1 MIDLASLIDE
11 VRETG
16 TVIEEGGGGGHI
28 DHLYQDGKLT
38 FGEMKQIFNDVFQG
52 KVVLLEKI
60 DGQNLMVTYKD
71 GGFRFARNKSTLRDP
86 MDISRLERYFDG
98 NPKVREAYVTSANNL
113 VKALNTIQGQDLARV
128 FRNGQNYANIEIVYP
143 PVKNVLDYGNRC
155 FLQINGVDC
164 FDGKF
169 NRIKSDEEASKWL
182 YETLKSHDAL
192 KQEMFEI
199 TEPNILRMK
208 NSVNAKKA
216 LDILMED
223 FNRLID
229 GYSLKTSIQDYANDR
244 LKRYIYNVCNKNNLE
259 VEPDCQFVRE
269 LADRLNNASRRRPT
283 KADIGCFA
291 KRDGINVHGDD
302 YLKTIQYLDETRDE
316 MNEEIMRP
324 IETIVMKAGNLLL
337 KNLSG
342 FMAADPQKTSQKLVQ
357 KLEETISAIEA
368 DSSHITSDKLKAFRR
383 NMRKIE
389 EWKDRYMPSE
399 GCVIKLPGGKCY
411 KVVGSFGACNQ
422 IMHLLDK

>member
-1 MIDLASLIDE
+1 MIDIANLIDE
-11 VRETG
+11 VRDHREILT
-16 TVIEEGGGGGHI
+16 EGGAGGHLKN
-28 DHLYQDGKLT
+28 LYEDGKLT

-52 KVVLLEKI
+52 KVVLREKL

-71 GGFRFARNKSTLRDP
+71 GGFKFARNKATLRDP
-86 MDISRLERYFDG
+86 MDMSRLERYFDG
-98 NPKVREAYVTSANNL
+98 NPKVREAYVNSANNL

-128 FRNGQNYANIEIVYP
+128 FRNGQNFANIEIVYP
-143 PVKNVLDYGNRC
+143 PVKNILDYGNRC

-169 NRIKSDEEASKWL
+169 NRIRNDEEASKWL
-182 YETLKSHDAL
+182 YETLKENEAL
-192 KQEMFEI
+192 QQEMFEI
-199 TEPNILRMK
+199 KEPNILRMK

-216 LDILMED
+216 LGSLMED
-223 FNRLID
+223 FDRLID

-244 LKRYIYNVCNKNNLE
+244 LKRYIYNVCNRNNLE

-269 LADRLNNASRRRPT
+269 LADRLNNTSRKRPT
-283 KADIGCFA
+283 KSDICCFA
-291 KRDGINVHGDD
+291 KRAGLNVRGDD

-324 IETIVMKAGNLLL
+324 VESIVMKAGNLLL

-342 FMAADPQKTSQKLVQ
+342 FMAADPQETSQKLVQ

-368 DSSHITSDKLKAFRR
+368 DSSHLTSDKVKAFKR
-383 NMRKIE
+383 NMKKIE
-389 EWKDRYMPSE
+389 EWRDRYMPSE
-399 GCVIKLPGGKCY
+399 GCVIKLPNGKCY

-422 IMHLLDK
+422 ILHLLDK

>member
-1 MIDLASLIDE
+1 MIDLKTLIDE
-11 VRETG
+11 VRNSRE
-16 TVIEEGGGGGHI
+16 ILEEGGSGGHI
-28 DHLYQDGKLT
+28 KHLYEDGKLT

-52 KVVLLEKI
+52 KVVLKEKL
-60 DGQNLMVTYKD
+60 DGCNIMVTYKD
-71 GGFRFARNKSTLRDP
+71 GGFKFSRNKSTLKDP
-86 MDISRLERYFDG
+86 MDISRLGKHFGG
-98 NPKVREAYVTSANNL
+98 NPKVKEAYVNSANNL
-113 VKALNTIQGQDLARV
+113 IKALNTISGEDLARV
-128 FRNGQNYANIEIVYP
+128 FQDGRNYANIEIVYP
-143 PVKNVLDYGNRC
+143 PCKNVLDYGNRC
-155 FLQINGVDC
+155 LLQINGVDC

-169 NRIKSDEEASKWL
+169 NLIREDEEASKWL
-182 YETLKSHDAL
+182 YETLKANDAL

-216 LDILMED
+216 LGMLMED
-223 FNRLID
+223 FDRLVD

-259 VEPDCQFVRE
+259 VEPDCQFVKE
-269 LADRLNNASRRRPT
+269 LADRLNNSSRRRPT
-283 KADIGCFA
+283 KSDICCFA
-291 KRDGINVHGDD
+291 KRAGLDVHGDD
-302 YLKTIQYLDETRDE
+302 YLRTIRYLDETRDE

-324 IETIVMKAGNLLL
+324 VESIVMKAGNLLL

-342 FMAADPQKTSQKLVQ
+342 FMAADPQETSQKLVQ

-368 DSSHITSDKLKAFRR
+368 DSSHITSDKLKAFKR

-389 EWKDRYMPSE
+389 EWQDRYMPSE
-399 GCVIKLPGGKCY
+399 GCVIKLPNGKVY
-411 KVVGSFGACNQ
+411 KVVGSFGVCNR